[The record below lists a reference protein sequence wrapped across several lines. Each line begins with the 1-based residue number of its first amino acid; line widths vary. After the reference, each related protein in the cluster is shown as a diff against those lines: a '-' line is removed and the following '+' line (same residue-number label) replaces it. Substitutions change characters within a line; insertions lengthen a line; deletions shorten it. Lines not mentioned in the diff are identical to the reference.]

1 MRSYFLIIGVM
12 LLLGCREKQEIPPD
26 VLSKEEMTSVLMDIY
41 ILEAQM
47 KELDVKF
54 DSAKRLYNL
63 LEHDIF
69 QKHGITDSTY
79 HKSFM
84 YYQDRSKYLDEVY
97 GMVVDSLSL
106 KEKIRK

>member
-1 MRSYFLIIGVM
+1 MIGVM
-12 LLLGCREKQEIPPD
+12 LLIGCREKQEIPPD
-26 VLSKEEMTSVLMDIY
+26 VLSKEQMTMVLMDIY

-47 KELDVKF
+47 KEVDLKF

-63 LEHDIF
+63 LEQDVF
-69 QKHGITDSTY
+69 KKHGISDTTY

-106 KEKIRK
+106 REKIRR